1 MNEREDYLDRLLR
14 GVEDGPEEGIQ
25 ETDDGFSDED
35 DDFLQAFEKSMSQSE
50 EDELEDLDMGA
61 DLDMDSG
68 LDSDLDMDS
77 DMSLDF
83 DMEDIDNIVSNIKNG
98 TLDDEKDT
106 PMDESSKDFTEGDMG
121 LDSIGAEF
129 DGDSDDQD
137 YMVNTLDGDGMEFG
151 DGEENKGL
159 QDMLSGIGD
168 DIDTDFSSA
177 DKDAPA
183 RSTEADDD
191 ISEDELDSMA
201 KELAMEIDDLSLDG
215 IDDGPDIM
223 ADELNLENLEETSNG
238 KGKKRKKEKK
248 KKSKDS
254 DGEKKPGF
262 FKRISLA
269 LFGNDDDS
277 GTEIPEAGEM
287 ENISDENMEIL
298 KELEGQ
304 KNTAAEDEKAKKAQK
319 KKEAKEKKEKKKKE
333 KAEQKA
339 QKAKEKQAKPKKE
352 KKPKP
357 PKPVVKTKPLP
368 KLPVFMILLVAASLV
383 VLINL
388 MSTQIGYMTGIS
400 EAEDYYGE
408 GSYVEAFACFPDKEE
423 DIKEVDL
430 ELYNKVRLTAYLQ
443 QPINKYNIYQ
453 EQELYADALSSL
465 ICGVGRYD
473 KNARD
478 AAQAGAAVEY
488 EKMLAVIEEALKTN
502 YGMTLDEARAVYDNR
517 EQDDYTYAVLD
528 IIEKLG
534 LGEEK

>member
-14 GVEDGPEEGIQ
+14 GVEEDPEEEIQ
-25 ETDDGFSDED
+25 GTDDGFSDD
-35 DDFLQAFEKSMSQSE
+35 DDFLQAFENSMSRSK
-50 EDELEDLDMGA
+50 EDLA
-61 DLDMDSG
+61 ENSDLDLE

-77 DMSLDF
+77 DMDLDF
-83 DMEDIDNIVSNIKNG
+83 DMDDIDNIVSNIKNG
-98 TLDDEKDT
+98 TLDDDKDL
-106 PMDESSKDFTEGDMG
+106 PVDESAKAIQEEDLEIDN
-121 LDSIGAEF
+121 LDVKFGE
-129 DGDSDDQD
+129 DSEEQD
-137 YMVNTLDGDGMEFG
+137 YMVNTLDGDSAEYGA
-151 DGEENKGL
+151 GEDNKEL
-159 QDMLSGIGD
+159 QDMLSEMGD
-168 DIDTDFSSA
+168 DFISGYNS
-177 DKDAPA
+177 DKDESAGSA
-183 RSTEADDD
+183 VTAEDD

-215 IDDGPDIM
+215 MNDGPDIM
-223 ADELNLENLEETSNG
+223 ADELDPENLEEASN
-238 KGKKRKKEKK
+238 GKKRKKEKK
-248 KKSKDS
+248 KKKEKDS

-262 FKRISLA
+262 FKRIALA
-269 LFGNDDDS
+269 LFGSDNDSD
-277 GTEIPEAGEM
+277 TEVPEAGDM

-319 KKEAKEKKEKKKKE
+319 KKEAKEQKEKKKKE
-333 KAEQKA
+333 KEEKKA
-339 QKAKEKQAKPKKE
+339 QKVKEKQAKPKKE

-388 MSTQIGYMTGIS
+388 MSTQIGYITSIS

-430 ELYNKVRLTAYLQ
+430 ELYNKARITAYLQ
-443 QPINKYNIYQ
+443 QPINKYVVYQ
-453 EQELYADALSSL
+453 EQKMYADALSSL

-473 KNARD
+473 KNAKE

-488 EKMLAVIEEALKTN
+488 EKMLAIIEEALKTN
-502 YGMTLDEARAVYDNR
+502 YSMTLDEAREVYGNR